1 VSNLLH
7 RIMGRAGSG
16 KTEYML
22 FKMKEAFKGGQNCL
36 YIVPEQQSL
45 SAEKRLS
52 EYLGD
57 CYNLRIEVL
66 NFERLPNRI
75 AREYGNLAV
84 SYIDNGSRDILMSR
98 VLDGLSDRL
107 CEYKGVSANSDF
119 VKSILSVIN
128 RFKSGGVSVEKL
140 AEAAESEEVKSN
152 SRLYAKLKDLS
163 LIYAEYQKLFGA
175 DMLDPCD
182 ALTSLAAQL
191 EHKRFFKDYIVF
203 IDGYYTFTEQE
214 YAVIE
219 RIVRQSPDTYIAFTC
234 DGSDSPLFA
243 ENQKCADRIKRY
255 AGADCEDI
263 YTGACK
269 RHSAPMLKHLE
280 KQLWEAETIPFTGE
294 NDGSI
299 KVIRAENIFD
309 EAEAIAS
316 EILYLTR
323 EKGLRYRE
331 ISVVFGNLADYEGI
345 IDAVFERNHIPYYM
359 ATKDE
364 LSTKPLFSFIFA
376 CLDAIIGD
384 FPVSSIKQYVKSG
397 FTPLTVEESDIM
409 LRYAEMWNI
418 RGRQWNSEWQM
429 NPEGYSERFT
439 SYDRYIL
446 KKANEAREK
455 IMPYLSDLRQTLT
468 QKDLTVGEA
477 VEALYKHLIDAEVD
491 KKLLEKAQYLRDIG
505 DEEESQKERQL
516 WDLLMHI
523 FDQLHRLCGGD
534 RVSLPKLRELIKLLS
549 DEYTVGSIPT
559 SADQIRIGSA
569 SLFRADAACRAQ
581 ILGGVT
587 DGVFPACAGGD
598 SFFDDEELVILE
610 GAGCSLGEN
619 RFERQNRERFLFYAA
634 AVAPKDYLTL
644 TYPAGDFSGTQK
656 RPSIAVNRIL
666 KLFPN
671 IKLINFGAD
680 EADYLYSKE
689 SAAFFFRNV
698 KDKALQKYAEN
709 ALKNSGVR
717 TGRDIAPLFD
727 KEAYIRTKT
736 EGQVFFSPSSIERY
750 NYCPFSYF
758 AGYALKLRKSKKI
771 RFATPEIGTFIHK
784 ILEQFVSARV
794 QNGVFI
800 KPSADEI
807 RQAVDTLTREY
818 FLNVLGGEEGKNRR
832 FMHTYENLKKTLNL
846 LLRNI
851 SDEFANSDFVPTGF
865 EVKIGY
871 DTPDSLPPLT
881 QELENGSKVYVRGS
895 IDRVDTYQKDGYTY
909 VRVVDYKTYSKK
921 FSLKLVDEGIDT
933 QMLNYLFAYCRA
945 GENRRP
951 AGVLYSPAKLPCI
964 DVEGEED
971 EKKIN
976 EKLYKQLKRTGI
988 ILEDP
993 EIAAAMD
1000 RSNSGVFLPIKLTN
1014 NGKFDRRFGKPLDS
1028 EGFMEL
1034 EKKLISQIKTLARR
1048 VLEGDMRI
1056 DPKRIDENYDAC
1068 KYCDFGVIC
1077 RYSD

>member
-1 VSNLLH
+1 MLH

-22 FKMKEAFKGGQNCL
+22 FKMKEAFKGGKNCL

-57 CYNLRIEVL
+57 CYNLGIEVL

-84 SYIDNGSRDILMSR
+84 TCIDNGSRDILMSR
-98 VLDGLSDRL
+98 VLESLSDKL
-107 CEYKGVSANSDF
+107 CEYKGVSTNSDF
-119 VKSILSVIN
+119 VKSMISVIN
-128 RFKSGGVSVEKL
+128 RFKAGGVSVEKL
-140 AEAAESEEVKSN
+140 AEAAESEEVKAN
-152 SRLYAKLKDLS
+152 SRLYAKLKDIS
-163 LIYAEYQKLFGA
+163 LIYAEYQQLFSA
-175 DMLDPCD
+175 DLFDPCD

-191 EHKRFFKDYIVF
+191 ESQRFFKDYIVF

-214 YAVIE
+214 YAIIE
-219 RIVRQSPDTYIAFTC
+219 RIVRQSPDTYISFTC
-234 DGSDSPLFA
+234 DGTDSPLFA
-243 ENQKCADRIKRY
+243 ENKKCADRIKRY
-255 AGADCEDI
+255 AGTDCEDI
-263 YTGACK
+263 YTGECR
-269 RHSAPMLKHLE
+269 RHSSPMLKHIE
-280 KQLWEAETIPFTGE
+280 KQLWEAETVPFKGE
-294 NDGSI
+294 YDGAVKI
-299 KVIRAENIFD
+299 IRAQNIFD

-316 EILYLTR
+316 EILCLTR

-331 ISVVFGNLADYEGI
+331 ISVVFGDISEYEGI
-345 IDAVFERNHIPYYM
+345 IDAVFERNKIPYYM

-364 LSTKPLFSFIFA
+364 LSTKPLFSFVFA
-376 CLDAIIGD
+376 CLDAIIAD
-384 FPVSSIKQYVKSG
+384 FPVSSIKQYIKTG

-418 RGRQWNSEWQM
+418 RGRQWYAVEKWEM

-439 SYDRYIL
+439 RYDKHIL
-446 KKANEAREK
+446 DKANEAREK

-468 QKDLTVGEA
+468 QKDLTVGKA
-477 VEALYKHLIDAEVD
+477 IEALYKHLIDTEAD
-491 KKLLEKAQYLRDIG
+491 RKLLEKAQYLRDIG

-516 WDLLMHI
+516 WDMLMNI
-523 FDQLHRLCGGD
+523 FDQLYKLCGND
-534 RVSLPKLRELIKLLS
+534 KVSLPKLRELIKLLS

-569 SLFRADAACRAQ
+569 ALFRADAACRAQ

-587 DGVFPACAGGD
+587 DGVFPAYAGSD
-598 SFFDDEELVILE
+598 SFFDDEELVLLE

-634 AVAPKDYLTL
+634 AVAPKDYLVL
-644 TYPAGDFSGTQK
+644 TYPTGDFSGTQK

-671 IKLINFGAD
+671 LKPVNFGAD

-689 SAAFFFRNV
+689 SAAFFVRTI
-698 KDKALQKYAEN
+698 KDKALKKHTEN
-709 ALKNSGVR
+709 VLKNHRINPGKKV
-717 TGRDIAPLFD
+717 DKLFD
-727 KEAYIRTKT
+727 PNAYVRINKQ
-736 EGQVFFSPSSIERY
+736 GQVLFSPSSIERY

-758 AGYALKLRKSKKI
+758 AGYELNLRKNRKI

-784 ILEQFVSARV
+784 ILELFVSSRV
-794 QNGVFI
+794 KNGVFLV
-800 KPSADEI
+800 PDEDEI
-807 RQAVDTLTREY
+807 KQAVDTLARDY

-846 LLRNI
+846 LLHNI
-851 SDEFANSDFVPTGF
+851 SDEFANSDFVPAGF

-871 DTPDSLPPLT
+871 DKPDSLPPLA
-881 QELENGSKVYVRGS
+881 QELENGEKVYVRGS
-895 IDRVDTYQKDGYTY
+895 IDRVDVYKKDGITY

-921 FSLKLVDEGIDT
+921 FSLKYVDEGIDI

-945 GENRRP
+945 GENRQP
-951 AGVLYSPAKLPCI
+951 AGVLYSAAKLPTVT
-964 DVEGEED
+964 VEGGEDDEE
-971 EKKIN
+971 IN
-976 EKLYKQLKRTGI
+976 RKLYKELKRTGI
-988 ILEDP
+988 ILKDP
-993 EIAAAMD
+993 EIARAMD
-1000 RSNSGVFLPIKLTN
+1000 KSNSGVFVPIKLTKD
-1014 NGKFDRRFGKPLDS
+1014 GKFDSRYGQLLDS
-1028 EGFMEL
+1028 EGFLEL
-1034 EKKLISQIKTLARR
+1034 ERKLLSQIKTLARR
-1048 VLEGDMRI
+1048 VLEGDMCI
-1056 DPKRIDENYDAC
+1056 DPKRIDDNHDAC
-1068 KYCDFGVIC
+1068 KHCDFGIIC